1 MLLKYAKVLLLL
13 SLISGLF
20 GYWGAFTKPGNQLF
34 DEMSGIIPYF
44 FGFGISILSFSIA
57 FILLLVRFV
66 RAANTKRKS
75 HL

>member
-20 GYWGAFTKPGNQLF
+20 GYWGAFTKPGNHLF

-57 FILLLVRFV
+57 LILLLVRFV